1 MSREDLHPR
10 EHGTASAGPAAPP
23 SKGTRPHRRSAG
35 RVALIVLLV
44 LLGLAVLV
52 QLVASPIATHLV
64 NKKISSLP
72 EYDGSVRTVK
82 VQLWK
87 LGAEIDDIVLYPR
100 NGDKDPPLVRVKQA
114 ALRVAFSGLLRG
126 RLGGELTFDHA
137 EINIIKTKRY
147 ENPSDAAEEAKDKAR
162 DIEAKLEPWRDALQ
176 KAFPLEL
183 TRLEVNEAKLRFI
196 DRTYSPNVDLALDHV
211 KIVGSGLSN
220 RPDGEALP
228 AKLQLDGVTTG
239 GGKLALGIQ
248 ADPLAKTPTF
258 KTTMELK
265 ELSLPACNSLLL
277 AYAEV
282 NVTSGSFEIFI
293 EAQGKNGGYNG
304 YVKPFFKDVD
314 FKPTKKADVVKK
326 LAATAADAVMSVLKN
341 DEKDQVATKAPFS
354 GTFNQNDVDVW
365 TTVEFLLRNAFVQ
378 ALREG
383 FEGAGPSQGGG

>member
-23 SKGTRPHRRSAG
+23 SEGTLPHRRSAG
-35 RVALIVLLV
+35 RIALIVLLV

-114 ALRVAFSGLLRG
+114 ALRVAFAGLLRG
-126 RLGGELTFDHA
+126 RLGGELTFDHP

-176 KAFPLEL
+176 KALPLEL

-293 EAQGKNGGYNG
+293 EAEGKNGGYNG

-314 FKPTKKADVVKK
+314 FKPTKKADVMKK